1 MSRDIDPSSN
11 EQHDLL
17 AGLRALLDQPGNW
30 PEKADELL
38 AKLGQVSQPE
48 FVSDQENETLLSL
61 VVDDALKGVDIST
74 RSPAFFQQ
82 MLVDQELRQAF
93 LAALE
98 DLEKPSSVSF
108 PLPDSPPL
116 NFDFLKASTIKP
128 TVEYVSHA
136 KWRLIWQDTLE
147 RIQQTFFSAA
157 QFEPAYRSDNYL
169 EDNWFTLL
177 RDEVEIDQMQ
187 VAVVLEAMRLLATPD
202 LLQLQIVIGIAL
214 DSGEML
220 EHLPNLNARLTWG
233 TYDQVVT
240 VSQRGRTTFPPL
252 PLSLVLDETRQRVTS
267 DLRLIVEPAL

>member
-1 MSRDIDPSSN
+1 MSRNIDPSSN
-11 EQHDLL
+11 EQHYLL

-61 VVDDALKGVDIST
+61 MVDDALKGVDIST
-74 RSPAFFQQ
+74 RYPAFYQQ
-82 MLVDQELRQAF
+82 MLVDVELRQAF
-93 LAALE
+93 LTALE
-98 DLEKPSSVSF
+98 DLEKPASASVQLTDRS
-108 PLPDSPPL
+108 PL
-116 NFDFLKASTIKP
+116 NFDFLKAPSIKP
-128 TVEYVSHA
+128 TIEFVSRA
-136 KWRLIWQDTLE
+136 NWRLIWQDTLE
-147 RIQQTFFSAA
+147 RIQQTFFSSA

-187 VAVVLEAMRLLATPD
+187 VAVVLEAMRRLATPD

-220 EHLPNLNARLTWG
+220 ERLPNFNARVTWG
-233 TYDQVVT
+233 VYDHVVT

-252 PLSLVLDETRQRVTS
+252 PLDLVLDGTHQRVTS